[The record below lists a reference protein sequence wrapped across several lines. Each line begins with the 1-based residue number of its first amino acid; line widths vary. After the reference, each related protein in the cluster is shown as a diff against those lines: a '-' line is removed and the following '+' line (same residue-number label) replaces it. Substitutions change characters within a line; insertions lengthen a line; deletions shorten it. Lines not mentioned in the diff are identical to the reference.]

1 MTPGT
6 LCCYRTDAD
15 GKIIFVDEGW
25 CAFARENG
33 APEYA
38 VPEALYGRELLSF
51 ISEPTTLHIYS
62 VLMQRVMNHRQWIKL
77 PFRCDAP
84 DVRRWLELEMRPWEG
99 GIEFRTRTLRSEPRP
114 VPFPFDRRGGG
125 DTMLRM
131 CSWCKQVELDPGRWA
146 AVEEAVGRFHL
157 FGDAAV
163 PQITH
168 GICPA
173 CVGLFERDPR
183 R

>member
-1 MTPGT
+1 MTTPSARWVAASAPASRAAHAALRRSSRARISSRVISRILRVTILYSQKRTMTPGT
-6 LCCYRTDAD
+6 LCCYRTDPD

-84 DVRRWLELEMRPWEG
+84 EVRRWLELEMRPWEG
-99 GIEFRTRTLRSEPRP
+99 GIEFRTRT
-114 VPFPFDRRGGG
+114 
-125 DTMLRM
+125 
-131 CSWCKQVELDPGRWA
+131 
-146 AVEEAVGRFHL
+146 
-157 FGDAAV
+157 
-163 PQITH
+163 
-168 GICPA
+168 
-173 CVGLFERDPR
+173 
-183 R
+183 